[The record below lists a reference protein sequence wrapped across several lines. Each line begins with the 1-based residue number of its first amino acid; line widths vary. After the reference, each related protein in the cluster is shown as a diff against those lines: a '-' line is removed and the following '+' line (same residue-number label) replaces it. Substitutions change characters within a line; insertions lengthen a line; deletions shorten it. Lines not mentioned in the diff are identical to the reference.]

1 MDKRSKVSR
10 AVRLRAFI
18 AALPDYMDVLAPLLL
33 ASRDLKVGDLLVFFQ
48 EELDAMERV
57 KRATAERSDAVA
69 RERFVAR
76 RNKPLLA
83 YIESI
88 VRGAFG
94 DEPRVMTTFHLER
107 RKPGRKSA
115 EVKRDAA
122 EKARAT
128 RASKAEA
135 RKAVA
140 ASRPVGKRK
149 PGKRRR

>member
-1 MDKRSKVSR
+1 VDKRSKLSR

-18 AALPDYMDVLAPLLL
+18 AALPDYMDALAPLLL
-33 ASRDLKVGDLLVFFQ
+33 AARDVKVGDLLVFFQ
-48 EELDAMERV
+48 EELDAMDRV
-57 KRATAERSDAVA
+57 KQATAERSDAVA

-83 YIESI
+83 YVEGI

-94 DEPRVMTTFHLER
+94 DEPRVMTAFHLER
-107 RKPGRKSA
+107 RKPGLKSA
-115 EVKRDAA
+115 VVKRDAA

-128 RASKAEA
+128 REA
-135 RKAVA
+135 KA

-149 PGKRRR
+149 PAKRRRRGA